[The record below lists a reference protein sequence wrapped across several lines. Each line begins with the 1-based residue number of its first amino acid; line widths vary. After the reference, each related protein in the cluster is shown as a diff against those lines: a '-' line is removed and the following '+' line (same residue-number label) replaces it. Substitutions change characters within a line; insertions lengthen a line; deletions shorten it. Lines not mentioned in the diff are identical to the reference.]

1 MPLVPHSTTWNAK
14 ALSVDTPSSRPR
26 PRPGDVAIREEFA
39 AAVVKGETTALQ
51 TFIRRH
57 PDHPLAEIVHL
68 ILERNLF
75 EPTPAPI
82 QD

>member
-1 MPLVPHSTTWNAK
+1 
-14 ALSVDTPSSRPR
+14 
-26 PRPGDVAIREEFA
+26 
-39 AAVVKGETTALQ
+39 VVKGETTALQ
-51 TFIRRH
+51 TFIHRH
-57 PDHPLAEIVHL
+57 PDHPLAEIAHL